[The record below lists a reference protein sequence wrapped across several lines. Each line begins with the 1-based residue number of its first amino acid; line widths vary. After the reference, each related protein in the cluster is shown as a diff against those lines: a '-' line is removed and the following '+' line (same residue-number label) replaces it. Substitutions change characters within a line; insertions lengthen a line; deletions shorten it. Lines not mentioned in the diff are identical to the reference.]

1 MAIRNL
7 NELNKKNVDSK
18 AIGLRIWRARDK
30 RGVSAAGLAKEMN
43 VSFQTLYK
51 WESGLCMPRLPKLER
66 LARILHVSIHWLLMG
81 ENPGNLESYPDE
93 GLTLGQR
100 IQIIRHDCGISMR
113 EMQDVFDVNYQT
125 LYKWEGDICVPSL
138 ENLATLSR
146 MFRVPVDVL
155 LGQYTRRSVA
165 A

>member
-7 NELNKKNVDSK
+7 NEFNKNFEPK
-18 AIGLRIWRARDK
+18 AIGLRIWRARDN
-30 RGVSAAGLAKEMN
+30 RGVSAAGLAREMN

-81 ENPGNLESYPDE
+81 ENPGYSDYCLDE
-93 GLTLGQR
+93 NLTLGQR

-138 ENLATLSR
+138 ENLAMLSG

-155 LGQYTRRSVA
+155 LGHYVRRSA
-165 A
+165 AA